1 MDLRRTRLAV
11 NEGIFRT
18 VNERIQAVNDSF
30 ATVTD
35 TFEVVCECSDAG
47 CVTQISITKAAYE
60 HVRADPELFIVAS
73 GHEQP
78 EVEHMVE
85 ERAAYDVVR
94 KRPGLPEQVA
104 KGTDP
109 RR

>member
-1 MDLRRTRLAV
+1 VDLRRTRLAV

-18 VNERIQAVNDSF
+18 VNERIQEVNDSF

-35 TFEVVCECSDAG
+35 AFEIVCECSDAS
-47 CVTQISITKAAYE
+47 CVTQISVTKAAYE

-73 GHEQP
+73 GHEKP
-78 EVEHMVE
+78 EVESMVQKK
-85 ERAAYDVVR
+85 AAYDVVR
-94 KRPGLPEQVA
+94 KRPGLPEKVA

>member
-1 MDLRRTRLAV
+1 M

-35 TFEVVCECSDAG
+35 TLEVVCECSDAG

-78 EVEHMVE
+78 EVERMVE